1 MSDRDDKLNKGEL
14 IDIKSL
20 IGNADGGD
28 FSLDDILAEYG
39 HPPQKAPAESEEA
52 PGGQEERFN
61 PIDLSAIPRPQ
72 TVPRPKAAARSGGNV
87 VSFPGGRA
95 VRPPEEPGELP
106 PAPED
111 LEEPEELPLAEE
123 ARITPFPRKRNR
135 LLSADSFAFTVAGA
149 RPESS
154 SSFFHCPPSSL
165 VTGRRAVHA
174 RNARMSRRYFSTVAG
189 ARSSPMRCWA

>member
-39 HPPQKAPAESEEA
+39 HPPQEA

-61 PIDLSAIPRPQ
+61 TIDLSTIPRPQ

-95 VRPPEEPGELP
+95 VQPPEEPGEP
-106 PAPED
+106 PPPT
-111 LEEPEELPLAEE
+111 EETENIPQADE
-123 ARITPFPRKRNR
+123 ARIC
-135 LLSADSFAFTVAGA
+135 D
-149 RPESS
+149 
-154 SSFFHCPPSSL
+154 
-165 VTGRRAVHA
+165 
-174 RNARMSRRYFSTVAG
+174 
-189 ARSSPMRCWA
+189 

>member
-39 HPPQKAPAESEEA
+39 HPPQEAPAEPEEA

-61 PIDLSAIPRPQ
+61 TIDLSTIPRPQ

-95 VRPPEEPGELP
+95 VQPPEEPGEPPPPPEEAEDLP
-106 PAPED
+106 P
-111 LEEPEELPLAEE
+111 AEE

-135 LLSADSFAFTVAGA
+135 LSALVHDLNQRADDYAEHMFEED
-149 RPESS
+149 ESIDKAEVRRLERLIPGTDREELDDE
-154 SSFFHCPPSSL
+154 PPS
-165 VTGRRAVHA
+165 RQWRH
-174 RNARMSRRYFSTVAG
+174 R
-189 ARSSPMRCWA
+189 